1 MCLSDQSDS
10 CHVCTYNVL
19 PTKTPR
25 GKPRWR
31 LTAAQR
37 SHATPST
44 RPTDAH
50 PHAEPHT
57 SVSAALHSPICSSTN
72 MHGRP
77 EAQHFHSAS
86 PCCTTSTCTPQPPP
100 SPPHQPTSHTPST
113 HTPRPQHG
121 PHRMWHA
128 NATPS
133 RPDRHTIPNKCTS
146 LQQHNTSLLLPLH
159 CYPTTSH
166 AHRDTTRT
174 VQPA

>member
-1 MCLSDQSDS
+1 MEVS
-10 CHVCTYNVL
+10 
-19 PTKTPR
+19 R
-25 GKPRWR
+25 R
-31 LTAAQR
+31 AQR
-37 SHATPST
+37 SDTPLASARRRPRTQEATGAAATLPLPA
-44 RPTDAH
+44 RAPHAH

-77 EAQHFHSAS
+77 EAQHFHSAF

-100 SPPHQPTSHTPST
+100 SPPHQPTSHTSST

-174 VQPA
+174 AQPA